1 MELEKISVR
10 ALYLVTLS
18 NTEDKEKK
26 YTMSQI
32 QYNIL
37 TVLLT
42 FI

>member
-18 NTEDKEKK
+18 NTEDNGKN
-26 YTMSQI
+26 TVAQI
-32 QYNIL
+32 QYIIL
-37 TVLLT
+37 TVLLI